1 MTGIMTE
8 NDKDL
13 VKFHTTLI
21 MYRFYFSLLYI
32 MIRKAIDEHIV
43 YNLDI
48 NDCHQVLG

>member
-8 NDKDL
+8 NYKDL

-32 MIRKAIDEHIV
+32 MIRKAIDELLV

-48 NDCHQVLG
+48 NDCRQLLG